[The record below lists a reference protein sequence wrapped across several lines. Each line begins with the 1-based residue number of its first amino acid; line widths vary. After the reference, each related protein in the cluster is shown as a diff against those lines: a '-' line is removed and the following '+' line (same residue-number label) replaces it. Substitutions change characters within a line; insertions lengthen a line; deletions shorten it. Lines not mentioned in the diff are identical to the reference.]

1 MTLEIAFDLDDG
13 DLARFRELFS
23 EASEKAAGMTA
34 DEIVQGAR
42 ELVKGPLVNEA
53 PAFVRQR
60 LEALAA
66 LIGMVEDDGWQLPE
80 AERKQVL
87 GALGYFIKAKDIIDD
102 ATPVLGLL
110 DDAIAA
116 EIVLRGLQHEIDA
129 YRDFTEFRDAETAR
143 RIQKGLPADVSRD
156 DWLADRRATLHS
168 RMRDRRS
175 ADTQGWHTFTLY
187 DI

>member
-1 MTLEIAFDLDDG
+1 MTLEIAFELDDG

-23 EASEKAAGMTA
+23 EGSEKAAGMKA
-34 DEIVQGAR
+34 EEIVRDAR
-42 ELVKGPLVNEA
+42 KLVEGKFLSEA
-53 PAFVRQR
+53 PSFVRQR

-66 LIGMVEDDGWQLPE
+66 LIGMVEDEAWQLPQ
-80 AERKQVL
+80 AERDQVL

-102 ATPVLGLL
+102 STPVLGLL

-129 YRDFTEFRDAETAR
+129 YRDFKEFRDAESAR
-143 RIQKGLPADVSRD
+143 RIRSGLSGDISKE
-156 DWLADRRATLHS
+156 DWLADRRATLHG

-175 ADTQGWHTFTLY
+175 ADSQGWHTFTLF